1 MQHADKNNNTEP
13 GERRSGG
20 YPHAPPDPV
29 GEWLKSVRGSL
40 SPHTLRALHSD
51 LGRYRS
57 WCMKQRLKPWP
68 VRATSLA
75 RFIDTLAKE
84 RAPATVERHVYSILS
99 LCRGMGW
106 KDPRNTGAVRTALG
120 RMRRTKG
127 RRQAQA
133 HGLTR
138 ALLERMTEASGDR
151 LIDVRNRAMLAVAY
165 DALLRRSELVS
176 LQVADLAMESDGSA
190 TLLVRRGKTDPGGEG
205 AVLYLAPDTVSLVL
219 AWLDGS
225 GVGEG
230 CLFRAVSRY
239 GRTGRGLDPG
249 QVPRIYKSMARRAGL
264 GEEVVAGLS
273 GHSPRVGAAQD
284 MIALRVELPAI
295 MQAGRW
301 KSTAMVHRY
310 GERILPRRSGS
321 AQLAELQYRLCPSPG
336 IGTCTCSGE
345 TCTRQNKSNR
355 TGIAEAGRGP
365 GKSPSRGQLSR
376 TGNRRN
382 PGIFRES
389 RQPVNRN
396 NPGFMENRSPPGPRE
411 TGIGAVYLP
420 IRSVLDTRRRKN
432 YS

>member
-13 GERRSGG
+13 GRNPSDGHV
-20 YPHAPPDPV
+20 HARHLASPDPV
-29 GEWLKSVRGSL
+29 GEWLKSVQGSL

-75 RFIDTLAKE
+75 RFIDTLAKD

-99 LCRGMGW
+99 LCRGIGW

-120 RMRRTKG
+120 RMRRARG

-176 LQVADLAMESDGSA
+176 LQVADLSMEPDGSA

-225 GVGEG
+225 GVREG

-301 KSTAMVHRY
+301 KSTAMVQRY

-321 AQLAELQYRLCPSPG
+321 AQLAELQYRLCPAPG
-336 IGTCTCSGE
+336 SGTCTNSGE
-345 TCTRQNKSNR
+345 TCARQHESDG
-355 TGIAEAGRGP
+355 TGVVQAGQAA
-365 GKSPSRGQLSR
+365 GKAPSRGQLSR
-376 TGNRRN
+376 TGNRRS

-396 NPGFMENRSPPGPRE
+396 NPGFMEIRSPPDPQK
-411 TGIGAVYLP
+411 TGIGADYLP
-420 IRSVLDTRRRKN
+420 FRS
-432 YS
+432 